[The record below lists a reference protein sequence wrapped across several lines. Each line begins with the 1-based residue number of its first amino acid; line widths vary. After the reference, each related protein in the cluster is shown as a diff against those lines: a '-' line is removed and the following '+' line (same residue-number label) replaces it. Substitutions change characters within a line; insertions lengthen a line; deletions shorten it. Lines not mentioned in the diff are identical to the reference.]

1 MSSQRRILASPTE
14 PRPTGPKTPEANRR
28 STAHNK
34 RRGLICCRCGT
45 SRVPPS
51 KSKMAKHQSMPDDFG
66 ARLALAFRTLCD
78 ETRTLDLLGRYESR
92 FTREYN
98 RSVDLL
104 EGLRAEPREPK

>member
-1 MSSQRRILASPTE
+1 MLAVWDIE
-14 PRPTGPKTPEANRR
+14 R
-28 STAHNK
+28 STFE
-34 RRGLICCRCGT
+34 IE
-45 SRVPPS
+45 
-51 KSKMAKHQSMPDDFG
+51 MAKHQSMPDDFG